1 MSNNLTRSLHKI
13 GFTIKKHSPEL
24 CTIAGIGGM
33 VVATVMACK
42 ATTKLDDILS
52 EAKDTIDTINECS
65 TNPDALPAGAE
76 YSKEDAKKDL
86 AITYTKTGLKVLK
99 LYGPSLAVGVLSITS
114 IVASNV
120 ILKKRNIG
128 LAAAYT
134 ALDKSFKDYR
144 VRVVDKFGEEID
156 KQLKYGVKAVEI
168 EKEIT
173 DEDGNQKTVKETK
186 NVVDKNNLESYSPY
200 AKFFDEL
207 SDYWEKDPEY
217 NLMFLRSQEAYANEK
232 LKAKGYLFLNEV
244 YSMLGIQ
251 ETKAGQMIGWV
262 YDPEVEHK
270 IDFGIYDLYRDSN
283 RRFVNGV
290 ERSILLDFNVDG
302 NIWEQ
307 M

>member
-1 MSNNLTRSLHKI
+1 MSNSLTRGLHKI
-13 GFTIKKHSPEL
+13 GFTVKKHSPEL

-33 VVATVMACK
+33 IVATVMACK
-42 ATTKLDDILS
+42 ATTKLEDILV
-52 EAKDTIDTINECS
+52 EAKDTIDTIHECS
-65 TNPDALPAGAE
+65 TNPDALPAGAV
-76 YSKEDAKKDL
+76 YSKEDAQKDL
-86 AITYTKTGLKVLK
+86 VITYTKTGVTLLK
-99 LYGPSLAVGVLSITS
+99 LYGPSLAVMTLSITS

-134 ALDKSFKDYR
+134 AIDKSFKDYR
-144 VRVVDKFGEEID
+144 ERVVDKFGEEID

-173 DEDGNQKTVKETK
+173 DEDGNQKTVKETV
-186 NVVDKNNLESYSPY
+186 NVVDEGDLEGYSPY
-200 AKFFDEL
+200 AKFFDDL
-207 SDYWEKDPEY
+207 SEYWKKDPEY
-217 NLMFLRSQEAYANEK
+217 NLMFLRTQEAHANER

-244 YSMLGIQ
+244 YAMLDIP

-270 IDFGIYDLYRDSN
+270 VDFGIYDIYRDSN
-283 RRFVNGV
+283 RRFVNGI

>member
-1 MSNNLTRSLHKI
+1 MSNKLTRGLHRI
-13 GFTIKKHSPEL
+13 SFTVKKHSPEL
-24 CTIAGIGGM
+24 CTIVGIGGM
-33 VVATVMACK
+33 VAATVMACK
-42 ATTKLDDILS
+42 ATTKLDDILV
-52 EAKDTIDTINECS
+52 EAKDTIDTIKECS
-65 TNPDALPAGAE
+65 TNPDALPAGAV
-76 YSKEDAKKDL
+76 YSKEDAQKDL
-86 AITYTKTGLKVLK
+86 VITYTKTGAKLLK
-99 LYGPSLAVGVLSITS
+99 LYGPSLAVMTLSITS

-134 ALDKSFKDYR
+134 AIDKSFKDYR
-144 VRVVDKFGEEID
+144 ERVVDKFGEEID

-173 DEDGNQKTVKETK
+173 DEDGNQKTVKETV
-186 NVVDKNNLESYSPY
+186 NVVDEGDLEGYSPY
-200 AKFFDEL
+200 AKFFDDL
-207 SDYWEKDPEY
+207 SEYWKKDPEY
-217 NLMFLRSQEAYANEK
+217 NLMFLRTQEAHANER

-244 YSMLGIQ
+244 YAMLDIP

-270 IDFGIYDLYRDSN
+270 VDFGIYDIYRDSN
-283 RRFVNGV
+283 RRFVNGI